1 MIIDKIITSCILMII
16 FYFVFYIGKKV
27 HDIIHSSYDLNDEL
41 VEKDN
46 PALALSVAG
55 YYAGLVFSL
64 GGTIVGPSNGL
75 VYDIIDMTLYG
86 LVAIVLI
93 NLSWFVCDRLILRQF
108 HVIDELIRDQNQGTG
123 AVSCGVSIA
132 SGLVIYGA
140 ISGEGGNI
148 WTAIAFWCSGQ
159 VMLILA
165 GWMYNLITPY
175 SIHDEIERDNVAAGV
190 SFAGAL
196 IAMGIIVGL
205 SAEGDF
211 ESWSDDLP
219 RFLTISVIGLLLLPV
234 IRFLTDKILFP
245 TRKITDEIANQDVPN
260 VGVAYIE
267 AFSYIAAAFII
278 YWSI

>member
-1 MIIDKIITSCILMII
+1 MIIDKIFTSGILII
-16 FYFVFYIGKKV
+16 AFYLIFYIGKKV
-27 HDIIHSSYDLNDEL
+27 HDLIHHSYDLNDEL

-64 GGTIVGPSNGL
+64 GGTIVGQSNGL
-75 VYDIIDMTLYG
+75 IADLIDMTIYG
-86 LVAIVLI
+86 TVAIILI
-93 NLSWFVCDRLILRQF
+93 NLSWFVCDRLILRHF

-132 SGLVIYGA
+132 SGLIIYGA
-140 ISGEGGNI
+140 VSGEGGSV
-148 WTAIAFWCSGQ
+148 WTAIIFWSIGQ
-159 VMLILA
+159 AMLILA
-165 GWMYNLITPY
+165 GWIYNIMIPY
-175 SIHDEIERDNVAAGV
+175 SLHGEIERDNVAAGV

-196 IAMGIIVGL
+196 IAMGIVVGL

-211 ESWSDDLP
+211 DSWSDDLP
-219 RFLTISVIGLLLLPV
+219 RFIYISMIGLCLLPIV
-234 IRFLTDKILFP
+234 RFLTDKILFP
-245 TRKITDEIANQDVPN
+245 TRSISDEIANQEVPN

-278 YWSI
+278 YWTI